1 MKLKLA
7 AVAVALLL
15 FATGA
20 AMATPGDAPD
30 HAQAD
35 NYSQAEENAP
45 DDPADDADDADD
57 SDEDGADEADA
68 DDDSDAAD
76 DERRGPPADVPMVGG
91 DAADASGSQGP
102 PAELP
107 GSVPDFVSDIHSAI
121 HGHLDG
127 SMESGDLGD
136 VISALTPDEDDNEG
150 NVSDASGAASQ
161 FSSAT
166 RGSSTTNTDPA
177 GSLSSTQTSPP

>member
-20 AMATPGDAPD
+20 AMAMPGDAPD

-35 NYSQAEENAP
+35 NHSQAEENAP
-45 DDPADDADDADD
+45 EDPADDADD
-57 SDEDGADEADA
+57 SDGDEADEADA
-68 DDDSDAAD
+68 DGNESDAAA

-91 DAADASGSQGP
+91 DAGDANGSQGP

-107 GSVPDFVSDIHSAI
+107 GPVPDFVSDIHSAI
-121 HGHLDG
+121 HDHLDG
-127 SMESGDLGD
+127 SMESGNLGD
-136 VISALTPDEDDNEG
+136 VISGLTPDEGDSEG
-150 NVSDASGAASQ
+150 DAADVGDGDVSEDAGNST
-161 FSSAT
+161 SAMP
-166 RGSSTTNTDPA
+166 DEALA
-177 GSLSSTQTSPP
+177 GQ